1 MQEIPGKIHFIGI
14 GGSGM
19 SGIAWVLAGLGY
31 KVTGSD
37 IKASEIT
44 KKLTSIGV
52 TCFTG
57 HHAENLGEAEI
68 VVVSTAIPLDNPE
81 LLQAQKQGIAI
92 VHRGEMLAA
101 LVRRQKGITVA
112 GTHGKTTTT
121 SMLGLVLEKG
131 DYDPTIIIGG
141 ELNDIGGS
149 AKTGFGK
156 YLVAEADESDGSF
169 LLLKPYI
176 TIITN
181 IEDDHLDHYQTMD
194 NINEAFK
201 IFISQI
207 DPGGLAVLCY
217 DDPNVRAMMSDIT
230 VPTVTYGTSTQA
242 DYTIKNMSLN
252 GKANAAD
259 VYRGSEYLGR
269 LELGMP
275 GQHNL
280 LNALAV
286 VAVSLHIGL
295 DFATVVKAL
304 REFRGVRRRYQILG
318 ELNGVK
324 VIDDYAHHP
333 AEIKATLQAAR
344 QANPGR
350 VIGVFQPH
358 RYTRTK
364 YLYERFGSSLTGAD
378 IAIIS
383 NIYSAGEQPLAG
395 VDAQLIVDAAKRH
408 QVREVKYIDD
418 LADVAGYLTNI
429 IRPGDVVLTMGAGNV
444 WMCGQELMKRLKDEK
459 VLSVG
464 F

>member
-1 MQEIPGKIHFIGI
+1 ME
-14 GGSGM
+14 
-19 SGIAWVLAGLGY
+19 
-31 KVTGSD
+31 
-37 IKASEIT
+37 
-44 KKLTSIGV
+44 
-52 TCFTG
+52 
-57 HHAENLGEAEI
+57 
-68 VVVSTAIPLDNPE
+68 
-81 LLQAQKQGIAI
+81 
-92 VHRGEMLAA
+92 
-101 LVRRQKGITVA
+101 
-112 GTHGKTTTT
+112 
-121 SMLGLVLEKG
+121 
-131 DYDPTIIIGG
+131 
-141 ELNDIGGS
+141 
-149 AKTGFGK
+149 
-156 YLVAEADESDGSF
+156 
-169 LLLKPYI
+169 
-176 TIITN
+176 
-181 IEDDHLDHYQTMD
+181 
-194 NINEAFK
+194 
-201 IFISQI
+201 
-207 DPGGLAVLCY
+207 
-217 DDPNVRAMMSDIT
+217 
-230 VPTVTYGTSTQA
+230 
-242 DYTIKNMSLN
+242 
-252 GKANAAD
+252 
-259 VYRGSEYLGR
+259 
-269 LELGMP
+269 
-275 GQHNL
+275 L